1 MARNTL
7 RMAHHDASREID
19 STGRPIA
26 GASEIIPEVA
36 LLRTRLGLPEEIFT
50 VICEPLL
57 QDVPAAGSV
66 ELARRFDTV
75 QLRCVR
81 LAVRALAL
89 RRHRILPPNVAPE
102 RVGDLAHRW
111 TYAVFVAVMLRL
123 QRGAS
128 PGASARLF
136 DVVVPEVG
144 RRWLGEDPVLG
155 AALAQALAGR
165 GCSDNPIE
173 AILAEAVIGSASKAS
188 SDGGVRGQAPSEVA
202 NGSGAAVSPLPVS
215 AADFFS
221 WLRQSAA
228 GESIVINTAAALLH
242 RVPEGLLL
250 VWPDA
255 FRAFLAFQGAGPVS
269 GRALK
274 RLRQSVFDTGLHL
287 CGAGGT
293 VVHDYGWR
301 DGSGAGDTV
310 SGVVIVEA
318 VRVLDRLPPLNP
330 GMTRIEGTASS
341 VP

>member
-1 MARNTL
+1 MTQ
-7 RMAHHDASREID
+7 HDASRKID
-19 STGRPIA
+19 STGRPLA
-26 GASEIIPEVA
+26 GASEIIPGVA
-36 LLRTRLGLPEEIFT
+36 LLRIRLGFPEEIFN

-66 ELARRFDTV
+66 ELARRFDAV
-75 QLRCVR
+75 RLRTVR

-89 RRHRILPPNVAPE
+89 RSDRILPPNVAPE

-111 TYAVFVAVMLRL
+111 TYAVFVAAMLRL

-128 PGASARLF
+128 SDASARLF
-136 DVVVPEVG
+136 DVVIPEVG
-144 RRWLGEDPVLG
+144 RRWLGENPAVG
-155 AALAQALAGR
+155 AALAQVLAGR
-165 GCSDNPIE
+165 ACSENPIE
-173 AILAEAVIGSASKAS
+173 AILAEAAIGSASKAAA
-188 SDGGVRGQAPSEVA
+188 DGGVRGQAPSEVA
-202 NGSGAAVSPLPVS
+202 NGSGAAVSPFPVS

-221 WLRQSAA
+221 WFRQGAA
-228 GESIVINTAAALLH
+228 GGSIVINTAAALLH
-242 RVPEGLLL
+242 RVPQGLLL

-255 FRAFLAFQGAGPVS
+255 FRAFLASQGAGPVS

-274 RLRQSVFDTGLHL
+274 RLRQSVFELGWHL
-287 CGAGGT
+287 SGAGGI

-318 VRVLDRLPPLNP
+318 VRVLDRLPPINP
-330 GMTRIEGTASS
+330 GLTRIERTASS